1 MLVTENG
8 IQLRGR
14 VKVLVE
20 ENGVETVHHIK
31 DNIIVNMARDTLCKL
46 ITAPQTNMHITQI
59 RFGTRGHNGQDI
71 LNPEAPLITDT
82 ALKDTT
88 TTFNKDIESFQM
100 MPAQD
105 SVKTSVDF
113 HISLEK
119 NEGNATGTA
128 GKAYTE
134 AGLYTAAGTL
144 FARETFPAVIKTES
158 RRITFIW
165 SILF

>member
-88 TTFNKDIESFQM
+88 TTFNKNIERFQT

>member
-31 DNIIVNMARDTLCKL
+31 DNIIVNLARDTLCKL
-46 ITAPQTNMHITQI
+46 ITAPQTNMHITQV

-71 LNPEAPLITDT
+71 LNPKAPLITDS
-82 ALKDTT
+82 ALEDTT
-88 TTFNKDIESFQM
+88 TAFNKNIDSFNL
-100 MPAQD
+100 MPQAE

-113 HISLEK
+113 HITLEK

-134 AGLYTAAGTL
+134 AGLYTASGTL